1 MVVGF
6 VITEKPFKTTAV
18 LTLFIAVLFIVGG
31 TFRTVSALS
40 IRYPQW
46 GWALL
51 NGIVTLIMGIYILR
65 HYPISSLWV
74 PGLLVGIELL
84 LAGWTWIML
93 AMAIRSIP
101 RDAVV

>member
-1 MVVGF
+1 M
-6 VITEKPFKTTAV
+6 
-18 LTLFIAVLFIVGG
+18 
-31 TFRTVSALS
+31 
-40 IRYPQW
+40 
-46 GWALL
+46 